1 MKLKL
6 PPPFEEL
13 VRRHER
19 EILRFLYRLTGDRED
34 ALDLF
39 QDTCLRAYRAYP
51 GVDADGNLRAWLFR
65 IAANVHH
72 NHVRSRSR
80 RNKAAWALQA
90 GPQRNRQGAEAAQDG
105 AGPALAYIRRALER
119 LPHKQREALVMRK
132 FAGLEY
138 REIGT
143 QLGCSDESA
152 RANVS
157 AALKKLKDEW
167 LS

>member
-19 EILRFLYRLTGDRED
+19 EILRFLYRLTGDRDD

-39 QDTCLRAYRAYP
+39 QDTCLRAYRGYP
-51 GVDADGNLRAWLFR
+51 EVDTNGNLRAWLFR
-65 IAANVHH
+65 IAANVQH
-72 NHVRSRSR
+72 NHVRARSR
-80 RNKAAWALQA
+80 RRKAVWALQDGAKLNQPDA
-90 GPQRNRQGAEAAQDG
+90 GENG
-105 AGPALAYIRRALER
+105 AGPAFAYIRRALER

-132 FAGLEY
+132 FGGLDY
-138 REIGT
+138 REIGA

-157 AALKKLKDEW
+157 QALKKLKDGW

>member
-6 PPPFEEL
+6 PPPFEDL

-19 EILRFLYRLTGDRED
+19 EILRFLYRLTGNRED

-51 GVDADGNLRAWLFR
+51 GVDGDGNLRAWLFR
-65 IAANVHH
+65 IASNVHH
-72 NHVRSRSR
+72 NYVRSRSR
-80 RNKAAWALQA
+80 RTKASWALRGGTQLNHH
-90 GPQRNRQGAEAAQDG
+90 GSEAAQDG

-132 FAGLEY
+132 FAGLDY
-138 REIGT
+138 REIGA

-157 AALKKLKDEW
+157 QALKKLKDEW